1 MQKIVWVLLFL
12 QKYIHMRFIIIFLLA
27 SQSIFAASED
37 WGKTGHRT
45 VGEIATSVLSKKTLK
60 KIEALLD
67 GESLALVSNYG
78 DDIKSDDNYRKYGPW
93 HYVNLPLDG
102 NYSLE
107 TANPKGD
114 IIQGIQVCINTIRDV
129 NSSKEEKAFHLKLLV
144 HFIGD
149 LHQPMHMGR
158 PEDKGGND
166 VKLTWFGK
174 STNLHRVWDSNMID
188 DYGMSYSELAK
199 ESPRLSKRARKEM
212 MKGTPLDWMK
222 EGHLITKKLYED
234 LPKNGKL
241 GYEYAYKYTG
251 VMREQLQKGGL
262 RLAKLLEALFD

>member
-1 MQKIVWVLLFL
+1 
-12 QKYIHMRFIIIFLLA
+12 MRFLFIFLIA
-27 SQSIFAASED
+27 TQSIFATSED

-45 VGEIATSVLSKKTLK
+45 VGEIATSVLSKKALK
-60 KIEALLD
+60 NIALILD
-67 GESLALVSNYG
+67 GASLALVSNYG
-78 DDIKSDDNYRKYGPW
+78 DDIKSDKKYRKYGSW

-102 NYSLE
+102 QYSLQ
-107 TANPKGD
+107 TANSQGD
-114 IIQGIQVCINTIRDV
+114 IIQGIQVCVNTIRDV
-129 NSSKEEKAFHLKLLV
+129 NASKEEKAFHLKLLV

-149 LHQPMHMGR
+149 LHQPMHIGR
-158 PEDKGGND
+158 EEDKGGND

-199 ESPRLSKRARKEM
+199 ESPRLSKRARKEI

-222 EGHLITKKLYED
+222 EGHKITATLYND
-234 LPKNGKL
+234 LPENGKL

-251 VMREQLQKGGL
+251 IMRSQLQKGGV
-262 RLAKLLEALFD
+262 RLAKMLNDIFG